1 MNTKSF
7 SPRSHLSAG
16 SALKVC
22 PFEPM
27 LPIAPC
33 LSSPVSFRHK
43 SPRPTFRGQAAE

>member
-7 SPRSHLSAG
+7 SPRSRLSAG

-27 LPIAPC
+27 LPMAPC
-33 LSSPVSFRHK
+33 LSSPVSF
-43 SPRPTFRGQAAE
+43 SA